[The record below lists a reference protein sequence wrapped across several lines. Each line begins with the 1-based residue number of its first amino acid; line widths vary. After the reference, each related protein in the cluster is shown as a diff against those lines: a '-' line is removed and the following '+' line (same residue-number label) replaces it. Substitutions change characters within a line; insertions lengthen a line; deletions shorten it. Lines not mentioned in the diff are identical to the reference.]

1 MKSMQ
6 TLVRVMIMYSDIAVH
21 NTKCPTV
28 EGFQLTEISLP
39 LIIKNLYSKKDLFY
53 SVKTRSYLTYLPNP
67 RIQKKCQMTPQKI
80 LGNEPEIID

>member
-1 MKSMQ
+1 MQ

-39 LIIKNLYSKKDLFY
+39 LIIKNLYSKKDLFLLCQNEIISDLFTKSAY
-53 SVKTRSYLTYLPNP
+53 SEEVSNDA
-67 RIQKKCQMTPQKI
+67 QKI
-80 LGNEPEIID
+80 GK